1 MSQVQYKVVVPLQS
15 AQTFQT
21 LRILAKPPKGE
32 GGGLFVES
40 KSCFYSAIEH
50 WVLGG
55 WVLWRKIII
64 TIRTK

>member
-15 AQTFQT
+15 AETFQT
-21 LRILAKPPKGE
+21 LRILAKPPGE
-32 GGGLFVES
+32 RGGLFVES
-40 KSCFYSAIEH
+40 KTCFYLTIEG

-64 TIRTK
+64 TISMK